1 MTTLVFWIDVDN
13 TLLDNDHVKEVWD
26 EDLKVELGPDL
37 AQRFWDIYEQVRHE
51 RHVIDIPRSLSRLR
65 EQIPLSEPDEQ
76 TYEHVRSLFDN
87 YPFDKALYPHA
98 LETLRYLG
106 TLGMTVVVSDGDMVF
121 QAEKI
126 VNSHIADA
134 VDGRVLL
141 YTHKQ
146 EHLDE
151 IMQRYPGDHYVI
163 IDDKPQILAD
173 TRSKLG
179 NLVTTVFVQQGH
191 YAADPMPESFTPDIT
206 VAHIGDL
213 RSYSAQQFLTPA
225 HR

>member
-1 MTTLVFWIDVDN
+1 MATLVFWIDVDN
-13 TLLDNDHVKEVWD
+13 TLLNNDHVKEVWD
-26 EDLKVELGPDL
+26 EHLKAELGADL
-37 AQRFWDIYEQVRHE
+37 TQRFWDIYEQARHE
-51 RHVIDIPRSLSRLR
+51 RGVIDIPLSLSRLR
-65 EQIPLSEPDEQ
+65 EQVPLNEMDEQ
-76 TYEHVRSLFDN
+76 TYEHVHSLFDN
-87 YPFDKALYPHA
+87 YPFDQALYPHA

-106 TLGMTVVVSDGDMVF
+106 TLGTTVVVSDGDKVF

-126 VNSHIADA
+126 VNSYIAEA

-173 TRSKLG
+173 THSKLG
-179 NLVTTVFVQQGH
+179 NLATTVFVKQGH
-191 YAADPMPESFTPDIT
+191 YATEPLPEGFTPDIT
-206 VAHIGDL
+206 VEHIGDL
-213 RSYSAQQFLTPA
+213 RGYSAQQFLTPA